1 MENLIKTTK
10 YVPPAVLAFFPSK
23 HKIEIDLWTSLRNLA
38 KDYPPLVQKRL
49 EWVIFYE
56 TIAKKD
62 ATYTSSYFSI
72 SRKTFHKWKGL
83 FKQSRFKLTS
93 LMDTRVQV

>member
-10 YVPPAVLAFFPSK
+10 YVPPAVLAFFPAK

-49 EWVIFYE
+49 EWIIFYE

-62 ATYTSSYFSI
+62 AE
-72 SRKTFHKWKGL
+72 L
-83 FKQSRFKLTS
+83 
-93 LMDTRVQV
+93 DTVFCHPNPLCWILI